1 MTTWN
6 KNRYLNGYLINSKLF
21 STRKQRMIAFYTA
34 QLSNLR
40 ENQVLLQKSYNK
52 TSTYRLV
59 LLIAGLIIQIQAF
72 RFNLLLGG
80 LSLVAFVFG
89 FYYLVKYHEK
99 TEENLLQNENQQDL
113 LKYEL
118 DALSNI
124 GNKKYDNGEKIKDPH
139 HLFSADLDLFGE
151 NSLFQLV
158 NRAKTKLGK
167 EMLESAMLNIET
179 DENIIKNKQEAVKEL
194 SSKTEWRLAF
204 LASLIN
210 ISQVQAETANEIAH
224 IPNPPKLQLRQFIK
238 IYGFMLPFLWI
249 LFFIVF
255 YFLKFEGIGYGLG
268 VFILFNFFINGINSK
283 ITEPYLEQI
292 AVTGRALQS
301 FSRAAELIANEH
313 FESQVLQLAL
323 QEFPKADLQSKN
335 PIEEFALI
343 IKKLDMRKNLMASL
357 FLISAK
363 PFVPIET
370 IKLENWLVKNPK
382 FFQEIF
388 STIGIFEYYASL
400 ATLSFNH
407 KDWAFPETHL
417 DSSKSIE
424 AKLVGHPLIKGH
436 QTVGNDFVLGE
447 KNRVNLITGSN
458 MSGKSTFLRTLGINL
473 ILANLGGPVFAE
485 NFKYRLGMI
494 PVCYMRITDS
504 INENA
509 STFKAEIERIK
520 LVLEALKTKDKYIF
534 LIDEMLRGTNS
545 EDKLKGSMA
554 LFEKLI
560 KEGATA
566 LIATHDLRLSEIS
579 DKYVDKVKNFYF
591 EYSTENGELF
601 FDYKIKEGVCKSFNA
616 SLLLASIGLKID

>member
-1 MTTWN
+1 
-6 KNRYLNGYLINSKLF
+6 
-21 STRKQRMIAFYTA
+21 MIAFYTA
-34 QLSNLR
+34 QLANLR
-40 ENQVLLQKSYNK
+40 ENQALLQKTYNK
-52 TSTYRLV
+52 TSTYRLL
-59 LLIAGLIIQIQAF
+59 LLIAGLSIIIQAF

-80 LSLVAFVFG
+80 LTLIAFIFG
-89 FYYLVKYHEK
+89 FYFLVKYHEK
-99 TEENLLQNENQQDL
+99 TEENLLQNKNQQEL
-113 LKYEL
+113 WMYEL
-118 DALSNI
+118 DTLNHI
-124 GNKKYDNGEKIKDPH
+124 ENKKYDNGEKIKDPQ

-167 EMLESAMLNIET
+167 EMLSNAMLNIET
-179 DENIIKNKQEAVKEL
+179 DENLLKQKQEAVKEV
-194 SSKTEWRLAF
+194 SAKTEWRLAF

-210 ISQVQAETANEIAH
+210 ISQIQAETANEIAH

-238 IYGFMLPFLWI
+238 VYGLILPFLWVI
-249 LFFIVF
+249 FFVVF
-255 YFLKFEGIGYGLG
+255 YFLKFEGIAYGLG
-268 VFILFNFFINGINSK
+268 AFILFNFFINGINNK

-301 FSRAAELIANEH
+301 FSKAAELIANEH
-313 FESQVLQLAL
+313 FDSKVLQVAL

-357 FLISAK
+357 FLISAR

-370 IKLENWLVKNPK
+370 LKLENWLVKNPK
-382 FFQEIF
+382 FFHEIF
-388 STIGIFEYYASL
+388 STISIFEYYASM
-400 ATLSFNH
+400 ATLNFNH
-407 KDWAFPETHL
+407 TDWAFPEALT
-417 DSSKSIE
+417 DSSRSID

-436 QTVGNDFVLGE
+436 QTVGNDFFLNE
-447 KNRVNLITGSN
+447 NNRVNLITGSN

-473 ILANLGGPVFAE
+473 ILANLGGPVFAKK
-485 NFKYRLGMI
+485 FKYRLGMI

-520 LVLEALKTKDKYIF
+520 LVLRALQTKDKYIF

-554 LFEKLI
+554 LFEKLVN
-560 KEGATA
+560 EGAIA

-579 DKYVDKVKNFYF
+579 EKYAEKVKNFYF
-591 EYSTENGELF
+591 EYSTEHGELF
-601 FDYKIKEGVCKSFNA
+601 FDYKLKEGVCKSFNA

>member
-1 MTTWN
+1 
-6 KNRYLNGYLINSKLF
+6 
-21 STRKQRMIAFYTA
+21 MIAFYTA
-34 QLSNLR
+34 QLASLR
-40 ENQVLLQKSYNK
+40 EKQTLLQKKYNK
-52 TSTYRLV
+52 TSTYRLL
-59 LLIAGLIIQIQAF
+59 LLIAGLSIIIQAF

-80 LSLVAFVFG
+80 LTLIAFIFG
-89 FYYLVKYHEK
+89 FYVLVKYHEK
-99 TEENLLQNENQQDL
+99 MEENLLQNKNQQEL
-113 LKYEL
+113 IKFEL
-118 DALSNI
+118 DALSNNE
-124 GNKKYDNGEKIKDPH
+124 NKNYDNGEKNKDAH

-167 EMLESAMLNIET
+167 ELLGSAMLNIES
-179 DENIIKNKQEAVKEL
+179 DENLLKNKQVAVKEL

-210 ISQVQAETANEIAH
+210 ISQIQAETANNIAH

-238 IYGFMLPFLWI
+238 VYGLILPFLWVI
-249 LFFIVF
+249 FFVVF
-255 YFLKFEGIGYGLG
+255 YFLKFEGIGYALG
-268 VFILFNFFINGINSK
+268 AFILFNFFINGINNK

-292 AVTGRALQS
+292 GVTGRALQS
-301 FSRAAELIANEH
+301 FSKAAELIANEH
-313 FESQVLQLAL
+313 FDSNVLQVAL
-323 QEFPKADLQSKN
+323 QEFPKVDLQSKN

-357 FLISAK
+357 FLISAR

-370 IKLENWLVKNPK
+370 LKLENWLVKNPK
-382 FFQEIF
+382 FFHEIF
-388 STIGIFEYYASL
+388 STISIFEYYASL
-400 ATLSFNH
+400 ATLNFNH
-407 KDWAFPETHL
+407 TDWAFPEAL
-417 DSSKSIE
+417 MDSSRCID
-424 AKLVGHPLIKGH
+424 AKLVGHPLIIGH
-436 QTVGNDFVLGE
+436 QTVGNDFFLNE
-447 KNRVNLITGSN
+447 NNRVNLITGSN

-485 NFKYRLGMI
+485 KFKYRLGMI

-520 LVLEALKTKDKYIF
+520 LVLKALQTKDKYIF

-554 LFEKLI
+554 LFEKLV

-579 DKYVDKVKNFYF
+579 EKYAEKVKNFYF
-591 EYSTENGELF
+591 EYSTEHGELF

-616 SLLLASIGLKID
+616 SFLLASIGLKID